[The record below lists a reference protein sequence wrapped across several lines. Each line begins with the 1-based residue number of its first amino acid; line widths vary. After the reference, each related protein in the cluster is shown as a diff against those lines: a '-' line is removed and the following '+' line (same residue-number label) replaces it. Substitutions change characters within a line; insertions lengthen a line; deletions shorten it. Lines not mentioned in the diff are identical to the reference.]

1 MRNNEIEKK
10 LSAEI
15 EARTPNNYKKVL
27 SACGSV
33 ERKEKVLT
41 MKKRSSFV
49 KWASSIAAA
58 LVLVIALTAVIGMQ
72 INSDTITSVVSIDVN
87 PGIELSIGKNDTV
100 KKVVATNDD
109 GTRILEGLELKNVD
123 VDTAVSTII
132 GEMLKAGYISADAN
146 SVLITVDTK
155 SAESEELRQH
165 LSDSVTK
172 LLKAE
177 SIEAAVV
184 TQVVT
189 DDLDDAVKALAREH
203 QMSHGKARL
212 ICELVTRGGAH
223 TFDELKALTVNELLL
238 LLDATGT
245 TPDDVT
251 GSGNAS
257 DSAYIGKDA
266 VLAIALEAAGLT
278 AEQVV
283 GVEVELDYKKGAMIY
298 EVEFESG
305 STEYEYKIEAST
317 GEILKSKVEADDE
330 DDDDD
335 HDYDHDHKV
344 ERPENLIGK
353 EAAVNAALVA
363 AGFAYS
369 QAGEIE
375 CDLECKGGIW
385 FYEIEFEVEENEY
398 EYRIDATSAEV
409 LNSEVEADDD
419 HDDDRDD
426 HDDDRDDHDDDRDDH
441 DDDRDDHDDDRDDH
455 DDDRD
460 DYDDDRDDHDDDE
473 QKKDPSHALPEN
485 LIGEEAAI
493 NAAIT
498 AAGLSA
504 EQVIKNDCD
513 LERKGK
519 SWIYEVELETAD
531 AEYRY
536 IIDAVSSAILS
547 ERNQADDNKPDDDKA
562 PETAVS

>member
-441 DDDRDDHDDDRDDH
+441 DDDRDDHDDD
-455 DDDRD
+455 
-460 DYDDDRDDHDDDE
+460 E

>member
-426 HDDDRDDHDDDRDDH
+426 HDDDRDDHDDDRDD
-441 DDDRDDHDDDRDDH
+441 
-455 DDDRD
+455 
-460 DYDDDRDDHDDDE
+460 YDDDRDDHDDDE